1 MRKTGKGVMV
11 YDGRWVSSS
20 RDATWCNVTLC
31 GAVLCDSVYH
41 VMRRTPKRSR
51 RRRLLGQPFAWP
63 FHVSGCLGART
74 VAVSHRSVPSHD
86 PHPPYPP

>member
-31 GAVLCDSVYH
+31 GAVSCH
-41 VMRRTPKRSR
+41 
-51 RRRLLGQPFAWP
+51 A
-63 FHVSGCLGART
+63 
-74 VAVSHRSVPSHD
+74 SHTKEISPS
-86 PHPPYPP
+86 